1 LEFPNTCKKKNNSK
15 KKPSPQAYNISAA
28 MSTTPKNTTPSQN
41 PPKFILSGGGT
52 GGHIFPAVA
61 IANALKIKFP
71 GAQFLFVG
79 AIGKMEMEKVPKE
92 GFEIVGLPIE
102 GLKRSASPRNIIVLL
117 KTIQSFLKASKIL
130 REFQPTAVIGTGGYA
145 SLPVCFMASRM
156 GYTTI
161 LQEQNGFAGLT
172 NRLVSSRAT
181 LICTGFPS
189 MEKFFPAGNWEFTGN
204 PVRQNIIDLGKKLN
218 AVNKLD
224 SANAL
229 NSTNELNSEIAVCRQ
244 KFGLQPNLPVLFIT
258 GGSLGARTI
267 NQTILNNLVQLAE
280 ANIQIVWQMG
290 LPFAKSHAEKIHQ
303 IIESNPALF
312 LAPNAPRIFHAP
324 FIYDMDDAYQAADL
338 VVSRAGAISISEI
351 AVVGKPSILVPSP
364 NVTDDHQTKN
374 AQVLSELN
382 AAMLITDKDAPKTL
396 INTCIELIK
405 DTKKMSEMQE
415 KLKQI
420 AKPQATET
428 IANRIASLIEKANP

>member
-1 LEFPNTCKKKNNSK
+1 
-15 KKPSPQAYNISAA
+15 
-28 MSTTPKNTTPSQN
+28 MSTTPKNTTPSQT

-61 IANALKIKFP
+61 IANALKIKFS
-71 GAQFLFVG
+71 GARFLFVG
-79 AIGKMEMEKVPKE
+79 AISKMEMEKVPKE
-92 GFEIVGLPIE
+92 GFEILGLPIE

-117 KTIQSFLKASKIL
+117 KTIQSFWKAWKIL
-130 REFQPTAVIGTGGYA
+130 RNFQPTAVIGTGGYA

-172 NRLVSSRAT
+172 NRLVASRAT

-189 MEKFFPAGNWEFTGN
+189 MEKFFPGGNWEFTGN
-204 PVRQNIIDLGKKLN
+204 PVRQNIINLGKKLN
-218 AVNKLD
+218 SVNKLD

-229 NSTNELNSEIAVCRQ
+229 NSTHELNSENAACRQ
-244 KFGLQPNLPVLFIT
+244 KFGLQPHLPVLFIT

-267 NQTILNNLVQLAE
+267 NQTIFNNLVQLAE

-303 IIESNPALF
+303 IIESNPAIF

-382 AAMLITDKDAPKTL
+382 AAMLITDKDAPQTL
-396 INTCIELIK
+396 INSCIALIE

>member
-1 LEFPNTCKKKNNSK
+1 MSNS
-15 KKPSPQAYNISAA
+15 
-28 MSTTPKNTTPSQN
+28 TKNTTPVQN
-41 PPKFILSGGGT
+41 SPKFILSGGGT

-92 GFEIVGLPIE
+92 GFEIIGLPIE

-117 KTIQSFLKASKIL
+117 KTIQSFWKARKIL
-130 REFQPTAVIGTGGYA
+130 RTFQPSAVIGTGGYA

-156 GYTTI
+156 GITTI

-172 NRLVSSRAT
+172 NRLVASRAA

-204 PVRQNIIDLGKKLN
+204 PVRQNIINLGEK
-218 AVNKLD
+218 
-224 SANAL
+224 L
-229 NSTNELNSEIAVCRQ
+229 NSTHELNSANGLDSGNQMESVNRLDSKHDLDSENAACRQ
-244 KFGLQPNLPVLFIT
+244 KFGLQPHLPILFIT

-267 NQTILNNLVQLAE
+267 NQTIFNNLVQLAE
-280 ANIQIVWQMG
+280 ANIQIIWQMG

-312 LAPNAPRIFHAP
+312 LSPNAPRIFHAP

-382 AAMLITDKDAPKTL
+382 ATMLTTDKDAPQTL
-396 INTCIELIK
+396 VNACIELIK

-415 KLKQI
+415 KLEQI

-428 IANRIASLIEKANP
+428 IANRIASLIENAN

>member
-1 LEFPNTCKKKNNSK
+1 MSNS
-15 KKPSPQAYNISAA
+15 
-28 MSTTPKNTTPSQN
+28 TKNTTPVQF

-92 GFEIVGLPIE
+92 GFEIIGLPIE

-117 KTIQSFLKASKIL
+117 KTIQSFWKARKIL
-130 REFQPTAVIGTGGYA
+130 RNFQPTAVIGTGGYA

-156 GYTTI
+156 GITTI

-172 NRLVSSRAT
+172 NRLVASRAA

-204 PVRQNIIDLGKKLN
+204 PVRQNIINLGKKLN
-218 AVNKLD
+218 
-224 SANAL
+224 SA
-229 NSTNELNSEIAVCRQ
+229 NELNSENAACRQ

-267 NQTILNNLVQLAE
+267 NQTIFNNLVQLAE
-280 ANIQIVWQMG
+280 ANIQIIWQMG

-312 LAPNAPRIFHAP
+312 LSPNAPRIFHAP

-382 AAMLITDKDAPKTL
+382 AAMLITDKDAPQTL
-396 INTCIELIK
+396 VNACIELIK

-415 KLKQI
+415 KLEQI

-428 IANRIASLIEKANP
+428 IANRIASLIENAN

>member
-1 LEFPNTCKKKNNSK
+1 
-15 KKPSPQAYNISAA
+15 

-102 GLKRSASPRNIIVLL
+102 GLKRSASPRNLIVLL
-117 KTIQSFLKASKIL
+117 KTLQSFWKARKIL
-130 REFQPTAVIGTGGYA
+130 RNFQPTAVIGTGGYA

-172 NRLVSSRAT
+172 NRLVASRAA

-218 AVNKLD
+218 SVNNLD

-229 NSTNELNSEIAVCRQ
+229 NSTHESNSEIAVCRQ
-244 KFGLQPNLPVLFIT
+244 KFGLQPHLPVLFIT

-267 NQTILNNLVQLAE
+267 NQTIFNNLVQLAE
-280 ANIQIVWQMG
+280 ANIQIIWQMG

-312 LAPNAPRIFHAP
+312 LEPNAPRIFHAP

-382 AAMLITDKDAPKTL
+382 AAMLITDKDAPQTL

>member
-1 LEFPNTCKKKNNSK
+1 
-15 KKPSPQAYNISAA
+15 
-28 MSTTPKNTTPSQN
+28 MSTSTKNTTPSQN

-92 GFEIVGLPIE
+92 GFEIIGLPIE

-117 KTIQSFLKASKIL
+117 KTIQSFWKARKIL
-130 REFQPTAVIGTGGYA
+130 RNFQPTAVIGTGGYA

-156 GYTTI
+156 GITTI

-172 NRLVSSRAT
+172 NRLVASRAA

-218 AVNKLD
+218 SANKLD
-224 SANAL
+224 SANGL
-229 NSTNELNSEIAVCRQ
+229 DSENATCRQ

-267 NQTILNNLVQLAE
+267 NQTIFNNLIQLAA

-324 FIYDMDDAYQAADL
+324 FIYDMDDAYQSADL

-382 AAMLITDKDAPKTL
+382 AAMLITDKDAPQTL

-420 AKPQATET
+420 AKTQATET
-428 IANRIASLIEKANP
+428 IANRIASLIENAN

>member
-1 LEFPNTCKKKNNSK
+1 
-15 KKPSPQAYNISAA
+15 
-28 MSTTPKNTTPSQN
+28 M
-41 PPKFILSGGGT
+41 SGGGT

-61 IANALKIKFP
+61 IANALKVKFP

-92 GFEIVGLPIE
+92 GFEILGLPIE

-117 KTIQSFLKASKIL
+117 KTIQSFWKARKIL
-130 REFQPTAVIGTGGYA
+130 RNFQPTAVIGTGGYA

-172 NRLVSSRAT
+172 NRLVASRAA

-204 PVRQNIIDLGKKLN
+204 PVRQNIINLGKKLN
-218 AVNKLD
+218 SVNKLD
-224 SANAL
+224 SAGEL
-229 NSTNELNSEIAVCRQ
+229 NSTHELDSENAACRQ

-267 NQTILNNLVQLAE
+267 NQTIFNNLVQLAE

-290 LPFAKSHAEKIHQ
+290 LPFAKSHADKIHQ

-382 AAMLITDKDAPKTL
+382 AAMLITDKDAPQTL

>member
-1 LEFPNTCKKKNNSK
+1 
-15 KKPSPQAYNISAA
+15 
-28 MSTTPKNTTPSQN
+28 MSTSTKNTTPSQN

-92 GFEIVGLPIE
+92 GFEIIGLPIE

-117 KTIQSFLKASKIL
+117 KTIQSFWKARKIL
-130 REFQPTAVIGTGGYA
+130 RNFQPTAVIGTGGYA

-156 GYTTI
+156 GITTI

-172 NRLVSSRAT
+172 NRLVASRAA

-218 AVNKLD
+218 SANKLD
-224 SANAL
+224 SANGL
-229 NSTNELNSEIAVCRQ
+229 DSENATCRQ

-267 NQTILNNLVQLAE
+267 NQTIFNNLIQLAA

-324 FIYDMDDAYQAADL
+324 FIYDMDDAYQSADL

-382 AAMLITDKDAPKTL
+382 AAMLITDKDAPQTL

-415 KLKQI
+415 KLEQI
-420 AKPQATET
+420 AKPRATET
-428 IANRIASLIEKANP
+428 IANRIASLIENAN

>member
-1 LEFPNTCKKKNNSK
+1 
-15 KKPSPQAYNISAA
+15 
-28 MSTTPKNTTPSQN
+28 MSTSTKNTTPSQN

-92 GFEIVGLPIE
+92 GFEIIGLPIE

-117 KTIQSFLKASKIL
+117 KTIQSFWKARKIL
-130 REFQPTAVIGTGGYA
+130 RNFQPTAVIGTGGYA

-156 GYTTI
+156 GITTI

-172 NRLVSSRAT
+172 NRLVASRAA

-218 AVNKLD
+218 SANKLD
-224 SANAL
+224 SANGL
-229 NSTNELNSEIAVCRQ
+229 DSENATCRQ

-267 NQTILNNLVQLAE
+267 NQTIFNNLIQLAA

-324 FIYDMDDAYQAADL
+324 FIYDMDDSYQAADL

-382 AAMLITDKDAPKTL
+382 AAMLITDKDAPQTL

-415 KLKQI
+415 KLEQI

-428 IANRIASLIEKANP
+428 IANRIASLIENAN

>member
-1 LEFPNTCKKKNNSK
+1 
-15 KKPSPQAYNISAA
+15 
-28 MSTTPKNTTPSQN
+28 MSTSTKNTTPSQN

-71 GAQFLFVG
+71 GAQFHFVG

-92 GFEIVGLPIE
+92 GFEIIGLPIE

-117 KTIQSFLKASKIL
+117 KTIQSFWKARKIL
-130 REFQPTAVIGTGGYA
+130 RNFQPTAVIGTGGYA

-156 GYTTI
+156 GITTI

-172 NRLVSSRAT
+172 NRLVASRAA

-218 AVNKLD
+218 SANKLD
-224 SANAL
+224 SANGL
-229 NSTNELNSEIAVCRQ
+229 DSENATCRQ
-244 KFGLQPNLPVLFIT
+244 KFGLKPNLPVLFIT

-267 NQTILNNLVQLAE
+267 NQTIFNNLIQLAA

-324 FIYDMDDAYQAADL
+324 FIYDMDDAYQSADL

-382 AAMLITDKDAPKTL
+382 AAMLITDKDAPQTL
-396 INTCIELIK
+396 INTCIKLIK

>member
-1 LEFPNTCKKKNNSK
+1 
-15 KKPSPQAYNISAA
+15 
-28 MSTTPKNTTPSQN
+28 MSTSTKNTTPSQN

-92 GFEIVGLPIE
+92 GFEIIGLPIE

-117 KTIQSFLKASKIL
+117 KTIQSFWKARKIL
-130 REFQPTAVIGTGGYA
+130 RNFQPTAVIGTGGYA

-156 GYTTI
+156 GITTI

-172 NRLVSSRAT
+172 NRLVASRAA

-218 AVNKLD
+218 
-224 SANAL
+224 SA
-229 NSTNELNSEIAVCRQ
+229 NELNSENAACRQ

-267 NQTILNNLVQLAE
+267 NQTIFNNLVQLAE
-280 ANIQIVWQMG
+280 ANIQIIWQMG

-312 LAPNAPRIFHAP
+312 LSPNAPRIFHAP

-382 AAMLITDKDAPKTL
+382 AAMLITDKDAPQTL
-396 INTCIELIK
+396 VNACIELIK

-428 IANRIASLIEKANP
+428 IANRIASLIENAN

>member
-1 LEFPNTCKKKNNSK
+1 
-15 KKPSPQAYNISAA
+15 
-28 MSTTPKNTTPSQN
+28 MSTSTKNTTPSQN

-92 GFEIVGLPIE
+92 GFEIIGLPIE

-117 KTIQSFLKASKIL
+117 KTIQSFWKARKIL
-130 REFQPTAVIGTGGYA
+130 RNFQPTAVIGTGGYA

-156 GYTTI
+156 GITTI

-172 NRLVSSRAT
+172 NRLVASRAA

-218 AVNKLD
+218 SANKLD
-224 SANAL
+224 SANGL
-229 NSTNELNSEIAVCRQ
+229 DSENATCRQ

-267 NQTILNNLVQLAE
+267 NQTIFNNLIQLAA

-324 FIYDMDDAYQAADL
+324 FIYDMDDSYQAADL

-382 AAMLITDKDAPKTL
+382 AAMLITDKDAPQTL

>member
-1 LEFPNTCKKKNNSK
+1 MSNS
-15 KKPSPQAYNISAA
+15 
-28 MSTTPKNTTPSQN
+28 TKNTTPVQF

-92 GFEIVGLPIE
+92 GFEIIGLPIE

-117 KTIQSFLKASKIL
+117 KTIQSFWKARKIL
-130 REFQPTAVIGTGGYA
+130 RNFQPTAVIGTGGYA

-156 GYTTI
+156 GITTI

-172 NRLVSSRAT
+172 NRLVASRAA

-218 AVNKLD
+218 
-224 SANAL
+224 SA
-229 NSTNELNSEIAVCRQ
+229 NELNSENAACRQ

-267 NQTILNNLVQLAE
+267 NQTIFNNLVQLAE
-280 ANIQIVWQMG
+280 ANIQIIWQMG

-303 IIESNPALF
+303 IIESNPSLF
-312 LAPNAPRIFHAP
+312 LSPNAPRIFHAP

-382 AAMLITDKDAPKTL
+382 AAMLITDKDAPQTL
-396 INTCIELIK
+396 VNACIELIK

-428 IANRIASLIEKANP
+428 IANRIASLIENAN

>member
-1 LEFPNTCKKKNNSK
+1 MSNS
-15 KKPSPQAYNISAA
+15 
-28 MSTTPKNTTPSQN
+28 TKNTTPVQF

-92 GFEIVGLPIE
+92 GFEIIGLPIE

-117 KTIQSFLKASKIL
+117 KTIQSFWKARKIL
-130 REFQPTAVIGTGGYA
+130 RTFQPSAVIGTGGYA

-156 GYTTI
+156 GITTI

-172 NRLVSSRAT
+172 NRLVASRAA

-204 PVRQNIIDLGKKLN
+204 PVRQNIINLGEK
-218 AVNKLD
+218 
-224 SANAL
+224 L
-229 NSTNELNSEIAVCRQ
+229 NSTHELNSANGLDSGNQMESVNRLDSKHDLDSENAACRQ
-244 KFGLQPNLPVLFIT
+244 KFGLQPHLPILFIT

-267 NQTILNNLVQLAE
+267 NQTIFNNLVQLAE
-280 ANIQIVWQMG
+280 ANIQIIWQMG

-312 LAPNAPRIFHAP
+312 LSPNAPRIFHAP

-382 AAMLITDKDAPKTL
+382 AAMLITDKDAPQTL
-396 INTCIELIK
+396 VNACIELIK

-415 KLKQI
+415 KLEQI
-420 AKPQATET
+420 AKPKATEI
-428 IANRIASLIEKANP
+428 IANRIASLIENAN

>member
-1 LEFPNTCKKKNNSK
+1 MSNS
-15 KKPSPQAYNISAA
+15 
-28 MSTTPKNTTPSQN
+28 TKNTTPVQF

-92 GFEIVGLPIE
+92 GFEIIGLPIE

-117 KTIQSFLKASKIL
+117 KTIQSFWKARKIL
-130 REFQPTAVIGTGGYA
+130 RNFQPTAVIGTGGYA

-156 GYTTI
+156 GITTI

-172 NRLVSSRAT
+172 NRLVASRAA

-218 AVNKLD
+218 STHDLN
-224 SANAL
+224 SAND
-229 NSTNELNSEIAVCRQ
+229 LNSENAACRQ

-267 NQTILNNLVQLAE
+267 NQTIFNNLVQLAE
-280 ANIQIVWQMG
+280 ANIQIIWQMG

-303 IIESNPALF
+303 IIESNPSLF
-312 LAPNAPRIFHAP
+312 LSPNAPRIFHAP

-382 AAMLITDKDAPKTL
+382 AAMLITDKDAPQTL
-396 INTCIELIK
+396 VNACIELIK

-428 IANRIASLIEKANP
+428 IANRIASLIENAN

>member
-1 LEFPNTCKKKNNSK
+1 MN
-15 KKPSPQAYNISAA
+15 
-28 MSTTPKNTTPSQN
+28 
-41 PPKFILSGGGT
+41 
-52 GGHIFPAVA
+52 
-61 IANALKIKFP
+61 
-71 GAQFLFVG
+71 
-79 AIGKMEMEKVPKE
+79 
-92 GFEIVGLPIE
+92 
-102 GLKRSASPRNIIVLL
+102 
-117 KTIQSFLKASKIL
+117 
-130 REFQPTAVIGTGGYA
+130 
-145 SLPVCFMASRM
+145 
-156 GYTTI
+156 
-161 LQEQNGFAGLT
+161 
-172 NRLVSSRAT
+172 
-181 LICTGFPS
+181 
-189 MEKFFPAGNWEFTGN
+189 
-204 PVRQNIIDLGKKLN
+204 
-218 AVNKLD
+218 
-224 SANAL
+224 SAND
-229 NSTNELNSEIAVCRQ
+229 LNSENAACRQ

-267 NQTILNNLVQLAE
+267 NQTIFNNLVQLAE
-280 ANIQIVWQMG
+280 ANIQIIWQMG

-312 LAPNAPRIFHAP
+312 LSPNAPRIFHAP

-382 AAMLITDKDAPKTL
+382 AAMLITDKDAPQTL
-396 INTCIELIK
+396 VNACIELIK

-428 IANRIASLIEKANP
+428 IANRIASLIENAN

>member
-1 LEFPNTCKKKNNSK
+1 
-15 KKPSPQAYNISAA
+15 
-28 MSTTPKNTTPSQN
+28 MSTSTKNTTPSQN

-92 GFEIVGLPIE
+92 GFEIIGLPIE

-117 KTIQSFLKASKIL
+117 KTIQSFWKARKIL
-130 REFQPTAVIGTGGYA
+130 RNFQPTAVIGTGGYA

-156 GYTTI
+156 GITTI

-172 NRLVSSRAT
+172 NRLVASRAA

-218 AVNKLD
+218 SANKLD
-224 SANAL
+224 SANGL
-229 NSTNELNSEIAVCRQ
+229 DSENATCRQ

-267 NQTILNNLVQLAE
+267 NQTIFNNLIQLAA

-324 FIYDMDDAYQAADL
+324 FIYDMDDAYQSADL

-351 AVVGKPSILVPSP
+351 AVEGKPSILVPSP

-382 AAMLITDKDAPKTL
+382 AAMLITDKDAPQTL

>member
-1 LEFPNTCKKKNNSK
+1 
-15 KKPSPQAYNISAA
+15 
-28 MSTTPKNTTPSQN
+28 MSTSTKNTTPSQN

-92 GFEIVGLPIE
+92 GFEIIGLPIE

-117 KTIQSFLKASKIL
+117 KTIQSFWKARKIL
-130 REFQPTAVIGTGGYA
+130 RNFQPTAVIGTGGYA

-156 GYTTI
+156 GITTI

-172 NRLVSSRAT
+172 NRLVASRAA

-218 AVNKLD
+218 SANKLD
-224 SANAL
+224 S
-229 NSTNELNSEIAVCRQ
+229 THELNSENATCRQ
-244 KFGLQPNLPVLFIT
+244 KFGLQPNHPVLFIT

-267 NQTILNNLVQLAE
+267 NQTIFNNLIQLAA

-324 FIYDMDDAYQAADL
+324 FIYDMDDAYQSADL

-382 AAMLITDKDAPKTL
+382 AAMLITDKDAPQTL

>member
-1 LEFPNTCKKKNNSK
+1 MSNS
-15 KKPSPQAYNISAA
+15 
-28 MSTTPKNTTPSQN
+28 TKNTTPVQF

-92 GFEIVGLPIE
+92 GFEIIGLPIE

-117 KTIQSFLKASKIL
+117 KTIQSFWKARKIL
-130 REFQPTAVIGTGGYA
+130 RNFQPTAVIGTGGYA

-156 GYTTI
+156 GITTI

-172 NRLVSSRAT
+172 NRLVASRAA

-218 AVNKLD
+218 
-224 SANAL
+224 SAND
-229 NSTNELNSEIAVCRQ
+229 LNSENAACRQ

-267 NQTILNNLVQLAE
+267 NQTIFNNLVQLAE
-280 ANIQIVWQMG
+280 ANIQIIWQMG

-312 LAPNAPRIFHAP
+312 LSPNAPRIFHAP

-382 AAMLITDKDAPKTL
+382 AAMLITDKDAPQTL
-396 INTCIELIK
+396 VNACIELIK

-415 KLKQI
+415 KLEQI
-420 AKPQATET
+420 AKPRATET
-428 IANRIASLIEKANP
+428 IANRIASLIENAN

>member
-1 LEFPNTCKKKNNSK
+1 MSNS
-15 KKPSPQAYNISAA
+15 
-28 MSTTPKNTTPSQN
+28 TKNTTPVQF

-71 GAQFLFVG
+71 RAQFLFVG

-92 GFEIVGLPIE
+92 GFEIIGLPIE

-117 KTIQSFLKASKIL
+117 KTIQSFWKARKIL
-130 REFQPTAVIGTGGYA
+130 RNFQPTAVIGTGGYA

-156 GYTTI
+156 GITTI

-172 NRLVSSRAT
+172 NRLVAGRAA

-204 PVRQNIIDLGKKLN
+204 PVRQNIINLGKKLN
-218 AVNKLD
+218 
-224 SANAL
+224 SAND
-229 NSTNELNSEIAVCRQ
+229 LNSENAACRQ

-267 NQTILNNLVQLAE
+267 NQTIFNNLVQLAE
-280 ANIQIVWQMG
+280 ANIQIIWQMG
-290 LPFAKSHAEKIHQ
+290 LPFAKTHAEKIHQ

-312 LAPNAPRIFHAP
+312 LSPNAPRIFHAP

-338 VVSRAGAISISEI
+338 VVSRAGAISITEI

-382 AAMLITDKDAPKTL
+382 AAMLITDKDAPQTL
-396 INTCIELIK
+396 VNACIELIK
-405 DTKKMSEMQE
+405 DKKKMSEMQE
-415 KLKQI
+415 KLEQI
-420 AKPQATET
+420 AKPKATET
-428 IANRIASLIEKANP
+428 IANRIASLIENAN

>member
-1 LEFPNTCKKKNNSK
+1 MSNS
-15 KKPSPQAYNISAA
+15 
-28 MSTTPKNTTPSQN
+28 TKNTTPVQF

-92 GFEIVGLPIE
+92 GFEIIGLPIE

-117 KTIQSFLKASKIL
+117 KTIQSFWKARKIL
-130 REFQPTAVIGTGGYA
+130 RNFQPTAVIGTGGYA

-156 GYTTI
+156 GITTI

-172 NRLVSSRAT
+172 NRLVASRAA

-218 AVNKLD
+218 
-224 SANAL
+224 SAH
-229 NSTNELNSEIAVCRQ
+229 ELNSENAACRQ

-267 NQTILNNLVQLAE
+267 NQTIFNNLVQLAE
-280 ANIQIVWQMG
+280 ANIQIIWQMG

-303 IIESNPALF
+303 IIESNPSLF
-312 LAPNAPRIFHAP
+312 LSPNAPRIFHAP

-382 AAMLITDKDAPKTL
+382 AAMLITDKEAPQTL
-396 INTCIELIK
+396 VNACIELIK

-415 KLKQI
+415 KLEQI

-428 IANRIASLIEKANP
+428 IANRIASLIENAN

>member
-1 LEFPNTCKKKNNSK
+1 
-15 KKPSPQAYNISAA
+15 
-28 MSTTPKNTTPSQN
+28 
-41 PPKFILSGGGT
+41 
-52 GGHIFPAVA
+52 
-61 IANALKIKFP
+61 
-71 GAQFLFVG
+71 
-79 AIGKMEMEKVPKE
+79 
-92 GFEIVGLPIE
+92 
-102 GLKRSASPRNIIVLL
+102 
-117 KTIQSFLKASKIL
+117 
-130 REFQPTAVIGTGGYA
+130 
-145 SLPVCFMASRM
+145 
-156 GYTTI
+156 
-161 LQEQNGFAGLT
+161 
-172 NRLVSSRAT
+172 
-181 LICTGFPS
+181 

-224 SANAL
+224 SANGL
-229 NSTNELNSEIAVCRQ
+229 NSTDELNSENAACRQ

-267 NQTILNNLVQLAE
+267 NQTIFNNLVQLAE
-280 ANIQIVWQMG
+280 ANIQIIWQMG

-374 AQVLSELN
+374 AQVLCQLN
-382 AAMLITDKDAPKTL
+382 AAMLINDKDAPQTL

-405 DTKKMSEMQE
+405 DTEKLSEMQE

>member
-1 LEFPNTCKKKNNSK
+1 
-15 KKPSPQAYNISAA
+15 
-28 MSTTPKNTTPSQN
+28 MSNPTKNTTPVQN
-41 PPKFILSGGGT
+41 STKFILSGGGT

-92 GFEIVGLPIE
+92 GFEIIGLPIE

-117 KTIQSFLKASKIL
+117 KTIQSFWKASKIL
-130 REFQPTAVIGTGGYA
+130 REFKPTAVIGTGGYA

-156 GYTTI
+156 GITTI

-172 NRLVSSRAT
+172 NRLVASRAA

-218 AVNKLD
+218 
-224 SANAL
+224 SA
-229 NSTNELNSEIAVCRQ
+229 NELNSENAACRQ

-267 NQTILNNLVQLAE
+267 NQTIFNNLVQLAE
-280 ANIQIVWQMG
+280 ANIQIIWQMG

-312 LAPNAPRIFHAP
+312 LSPNAPRIFHAP

-382 AAMLITDKDAPKTL
+382 AAMLITDKDAPQTL
-396 INTCIELIK
+396 VNACIELIK

-415 KLKQI
+415 KLEQI

-428 IANRIASLIEKANP
+428 IANRIASLIENAN

>member
-1 LEFPNTCKKKNNSK
+1 
-15 KKPSPQAYNISAA
+15 
-28 MSTTPKNTTPSQN
+28 MSTTPKNTTPSQT
-41 PPKFILSGGGT
+41 PLKFILSGGGT

-61 IANALKIKFP
+61 IANALKVKFP

-92 GFEIVGLPIE
+92 GFEILGLPIE

-117 KTIQSFLKASKIL
+117 KTIQSFWKARKIL
-130 REFQPTAVIGTGGYA
+130 RNFQPTAVIGTGGYA

-172 NRLVSSRAT
+172 NRLVASRAA

-204 PVRQNIIDLGKKLN
+204 PVRQNIINLGKKLN
-218 AVNKLD
+218 SVNKLD
-224 SANAL
+224 SAGEL
-229 NSTNELNSEIAVCRQ
+229 NSTHELDSENAACRQ

-267 NQTILNNLVQLAE
+267 NQTIFNNLVQLAE

-290 LPFAKSHAEKIHQ
+290 LPFAKSHADKIHQ

-382 AAMLITDKDAPKTL
+382 AAMLITDKDAPQTL

>member
-1 LEFPNTCKKKNNSK
+1 MSNS
-15 KKPSPQAYNISAA
+15 
-28 MSTTPKNTTPSQN
+28 TKNTTPVQF

-92 GFEIVGLPIE
+92 GFEIIGLPIE

-117 KTIQSFLKASKIL
+117 KTIQSFWKARKIL
-130 REFQPTAVIGTGGYA
+130 RNFQPTAVIGTGGYA

-156 GYTTI
+156 GITTI

-172 NRLVSSRAT
+172 NRLVASRAA

-218 AVNKLD
+218 
-224 SANAL
+224 
-229 NSTNELNSEIAVCRQ
+229 STHDLNSENAACRQ

-267 NQTILNNLVQLAE
+267 NQTIFNNLVQLAE
-280 ANIQIVWQMG
+280 ANIQIIWQMG
-290 LPFAKSHAEKIHQ
+290 LPFAKSHAEKIHH

-312 LAPNAPRIFHAP
+312 LGPNAPRIFHAP

-382 AAMLITDKDAPKTL
+382 AAMLITDKDAPQTL
-396 INTCIELIK
+396 VNACIELIK

-415 KLKQI
+415 KLEQI

-428 IANRIASLIEKANP
+428 IANRIASLIKNAN

>member
-1 LEFPNTCKKKNNSK
+1 
-15 KKPSPQAYNISAA
+15 
-28 MSTTPKNTTPSQN
+28 MSTSTKNTTPSQN

-92 GFEIVGLPIE
+92 GFEIIGLPIE

-117 KTIQSFLKASKIL
+117 KTIQSFWKARKIL
-130 REFQPTAVIGTGGYA
+130 RNFQPTAVIGTGGYA

-156 GYTTI
+156 GITTI

-172 NRLVSSRAT
+172 NRLVASRAA

-218 AVNKLD
+218 SANKLD
-224 SANAL
+224 SANGL
-229 NSTNELNSEIAVCRQ
+229 DSENATCRQ
-244 KFGLQPNLPVLFIT
+244 KFGLKPNLPVLFIT

-267 NQTILNNLVQLAE
+267 NQTIFNNLIQLAA

-324 FIYDMDDAYQAADL
+324 FIYDMDDSYQAADL

-382 AAMLITDKDAPKTL
+382 AAMLITDKDAPQTL

>member
-1 LEFPNTCKKKNNSK
+1 MSNS
-15 KKPSPQAYNISAA
+15 
-28 MSTTPKNTTPSQN
+28 TKNTTPVQN
-41 PPKFILSGGGT
+41 SPKFILSGGGT

-92 GFEIVGLPIE
+92 GFEIIGLPIE

-117 KTIQSFLKASKIL
+117 KTIQSFWKARKIL
-130 REFQPTAVIGTGGYA
+130 RNFQPTAVIGTGGYA

-156 GYTTI
+156 GITTI

-172 NRLVSSRAT
+172 NRLVASRAA

-204 PVRQNIIDLGKKLN
+204 PVRQNIIDLGKKFN
-218 AVNKLD
+218 SANKLD
-224 SANAL
+224 SAN
-229 NSTNELNSEIAVCRQ
+229 ELNSENAACRQ

-267 NQTILNNLVQLAE
+267 NQTIFNNLVQLAE
-280 ANIQIVWQMG
+280 ANIQIIWQMG

-303 IIESNPALF
+303 IIESNPSLF
-312 LAPNAPRIFHAP
+312 LSPNAPRIFHAP

-382 AAMLITDKDAPKTL
+382 AAMLITDKDAPQTL
-396 INTCIELIK
+396 VNACIELIK

-428 IANRIASLIEKANP
+428 IANRIASLIENAN

>member
-1 LEFPNTCKKKNNSK
+1 
-15 KKPSPQAYNISAA
+15 
-28 MSTTPKNTTPSQN
+28 MSTSTKNTTPSQN

-92 GFEIVGLPIE
+92 GFEIIGLPIE

-117 KTIQSFLKASKIL
+117 KTIQSFWKARKIL
-130 REFQPTAVIGTGGYA
+130 LNFQPTAVIGTGGYA

-156 GYTTI
+156 GITTI

-172 NRLVSSRAT
+172 NRLVASRAA

-218 AVNKLD
+218 SANKLD
-224 SANAL
+224 SANGL
-229 NSTNELNSEIAVCRQ
+229 DSENATCRQ

-267 NQTILNNLVQLAE
+267 NQTIFNNLIQLAA

-324 FIYDMDDAYQAADL
+324 FIYDMDDAYQSADL

-382 AAMLITDKDAPKTL
+382 AAMLITDKDAPQTL
-396 INTCIELIK
+396 INTCIKLIK

>member
-1 LEFPNTCKKKNNSK
+1 
-15 KKPSPQAYNISAA
+15 
-28 MSTTPKNTTPSQN
+28 MSTNQKNTTPTPNS
-41 PPKFILSGGGT
+41 PKFILSGGGT

-71 GAQFLFVG
+71 QAQFLFVG

-102 GLKRSASPRNIIVLL
+102 GLKRSASPRNLIVLL
-117 KTIQSFLKASKIL
+117 KTLQSFWKARKLL

-145 SLPVCFMASRM
+145 SLPICFMASRL

-172 NRLVSSRAT
+172 NRLVANKAA
-181 LICTGFPS
+181 LICTGFPN

-204 PVRQNIIDLGKKLN
+204 PVRQNIIELGKKLN
-218 AVNKLD
+218 VVQKLD
-224 SANAL
+224 S
-229 NSTNELNSEIAVCRQ
+229 TNGVDSKHELDAENVSCKQ

-267 NQTILNNLVQLAE
+267 NQTIFNNLVQLIE
-280 ANIQIVWQMG
+280 ANIQIIWQMG
-290 LPFAKSHAEKIHQ
+290 LPFAKSHGEQIHQ
-303 IIESNPALF
+303 IIESNPDLF

-324 FIYDMDDAYQAADL
+324 FIYDMDDAYHAADL

-351 AVVGKPSILVPSP
+351 TVVGKPSILVPSP

-374 AQVLSELN
+374 AQVLSQLN
-382 AAMLITDKDAPKTL
+382 AAMLITDKDAPHTL
-396 INTCIELIK
+396 ITTCIELIK

-415 KLKQI
+415 KLTQI

-428 IANRIASLIEKANP
+428 IANRIASFIEKANP

>member
-1 LEFPNTCKKKNNSK
+1 
-15 KKPSPQAYNISAA
+15 
-28 MSTTPKNTTPSQN
+28 MSTSTKNTTPSQN

-92 GFEIVGLPIE
+92 GFEIIGLPIE

-117 KTIQSFLKASKIL
+117 KTIQSFWKARKIL
-130 REFQPTAVIGTGGYA
+130 LNFQPTAVIGTGGYA

-156 GYTTI
+156 GITTI

-172 NRLVSSRAT
+172 NRLVASRAA

-218 AVNKLD
+218 SANKLD
-224 SANAL
+224 SANGL
-229 NSTNELNSEIAVCRQ
+229 DSENATCRQ

-267 NQTILNNLVQLAE
+267 NQTIFNNLIQLAA

-382 AAMLITDKDAPKTL
+382 AAMLITDKDAPQTL
-396 INTCIELIK
+396 INTCIKLIK

>member
-1 LEFPNTCKKKNNSK
+1 
-15 KKPSPQAYNISAA
+15 
-28 MSTTPKNTTPSQN
+28 MSTSTKNTTPSQN

-92 GFEIVGLPIE
+92 GFEIIGLPIE

-117 KTIQSFLKASKIL
+117 KTIQSFWKARKIL
-130 REFQPTAVIGTGGYA
+130 RNFQPTAVIGTGGYA

-156 GYTTI
+156 GITTI

-172 NRLVSSRAT
+172 NRLVASRAA

-218 AVNKLD
+218 SANKLD
-224 SANAL
+224 SANGL
-229 NSTNELNSEIAVCRQ
+229 DSENATCRQ

-267 NQTILNNLVQLAE
+267 NQTIFNNLIQLAA

-324 FIYDMDDAYQAADL
+324 FIYDMDDAYQSADL

-382 AAMLITDKDAPKTL
+382 AAMLITDKDAPQTL

-405 DTKKMSEMQE
+405 DTEKMSEMQE

>member
-1 LEFPNTCKKKNNSK
+1 
-15 KKPSPQAYNISAA
+15 
-28 MSTTPKNTTPSQN
+28 MSNPTKNTTPVQN
-41 PPKFILSGGGT
+41 SPKFILSGGGT

-92 GFEIVGLPIE
+92 GFEIIGLPIE

-117 KTIQSFLKASKIL
+117 KTIQSFWKASKIL
-130 REFQPTAVIGTGGYA
+130 REFKPTAVIGTGGYA

-156 GYTTI
+156 GITTI

-172 NRLVSSRAT
+172 NRLVASRAA

-218 AVNKLD
+218 
-224 SANAL
+224 SA
-229 NSTNELNSEIAVCRQ
+229 NELNSENAACRQ

-267 NQTILNNLVQLAE
+267 NQTIFNNLVQLAE
-280 ANIQIVWQMG
+280 ANIQIIWQMG

-312 LAPNAPRIFHAP
+312 LSPNAPRIFHAP

-382 AAMLITDKDAPKTL
+382 AAMLITDKDAPQTL
-396 INTCIELIK
+396 VNACIELIK

-415 KLKQI
+415 KLEQI

-428 IANRIASLIEKANP
+428 IANRIASLIENAN

>member
-1 LEFPNTCKKKNNSK
+1 
-15 KKPSPQAYNISAA
+15 
-28 MSTTPKNTTPSQN
+28 MSTSTKNTTPSQN

-92 GFEIVGLPIE
+92 GFEIIGLPIE

-117 KTIQSFLKASKIL
+117 KTIQSFWKARKIL
-130 REFQPTAVIGTGGYA
+130 RNFQPTAVIGTGGYA

-156 GYTTI
+156 GITTI

-172 NRLVSSRAT
+172 NRLVASRAA

-218 AVNKLD
+218 SANKLD
-224 SANAL
+224 SANGL
-229 NSTNELNSEIAVCRQ
+229 DSENATCRQ

-267 NQTILNNLVQLAE
+267 NQTIFNNLIQLAA

-324 FIYDMDDAYQAADL
+324 FIYDMDDAYQSADL

-382 AAMLITDKDAPKTL
+382 AAMLITDKDAPQTL
-396 INTCIELIK
+396 VNACIELIK

>member
-1 LEFPNTCKKKNNSK
+1 
-15 KKPSPQAYNISAA
+15 
-28 MSTTPKNTTPSQN
+28 MSNPTKNTTPVQN
-41 PPKFILSGGGT
+41 SPKFILSGGGT

-92 GFEIVGLPIE
+92 GFEIIGLPIE

-117 KTIQSFLKASKIL
+117 KTIQSFWKASKIL
-130 REFQPTAVIGTGGYA
+130 REFKPTAVIGTGGYA

-156 GYTTI
+156 GITTI

-172 NRLVSSRAT
+172 NRLVASRAA

-218 AVNKLD
+218 SANKLD
-224 SANAL
+224 SENA
-229 NSTNELNSEIAVCRQ
+229 ACRQ

-267 NQTILNNLVQLAE
+267 NQTIFNNLVQLAE
-280 ANIQIVWQMG
+280 ANIQIIWQMG

-303 IIESNPALF
+303 IIESNPSLF
-312 LAPNAPRIFHAP
+312 LSPNAPRIFHAP
-324 FIYDMDDAYQAADL
+324 FIYDMDDAYQGADL

-382 AAMLITDKDAPKTL
+382 AAMLITDKDAPQTL
-396 INTCIELIK
+396 VNACIELIK

-415 KLKQI
+415 KLEQI

-428 IANRIASLIEKANP
+428 IANRIASLIENAN

>member
-1 LEFPNTCKKKNNSK
+1 
-15 KKPSPQAYNISAA
+15 

-102 GLKRSASPRNIIVLL
+102 GLKRSASPRNLIVLL
-117 KTIQSFLKASKIL
+117 KTLQSFLKASKIL
-130 REFQPTAVIGTGGYA
+130 REFKPTAVIGTGGYA

-172 NRLVSSRAT
+172 NRLVASRAA

-204 PVRQNIIDLGKKLN
+204 PVRQNIIDLGKN
-218 AVNKLD
+218 
-224 SANAL
+224 
-229 NSTNELNSEIAVCRQ
+229 LNSETAACRQ

-267 NQTILNNLVQLAE
+267 NQTIFNNLVQLAE

-382 AAMLITDKDAPKTL
+382 AAMLITDKDAPQTL

>member
-1 LEFPNTCKKKNNSK
+1 MSNS
-15 KKPSPQAYNISAA
+15 
-28 MSTTPKNTTPSQN
+28 TKNTTPVQF

-92 GFEIVGLPIE
+92 GFEIIGLPIE

-117 KTIQSFLKASKIL
+117 KTIQSFWKARKIL
-130 REFQPTAVIGTGGYA
+130 RNFQPTAVIGTGGYA

-156 GYTTI
+156 GITTI

-172 NRLVSSRAT
+172 NRLVASRAA

-218 AVNKLD
+218 SANKLD
-224 SANAL
+224 SANGL
-229 NSTNELNSEIAVCRQ
+229 DSENATCRQ

-267 NQTILNNLVQLAE
+267 NQTIFNNLIQLAA

-324 FIYDMDDAYQAADL
+324 FIYDMDDAYQSADL

-382 AAMLITDKDAPKTL
+382 AAMLITDKDAPQTL

-415 KLKQI
+415 KLEQI

-428 IANRIASLIEKANP
+428 IANRIASLIENAN

>member
-1 LEFPNTCKKKNNSK
+1 
-15 KKPSPQAYNISAA
+15 
-28 MSTTPKNTTPSQN
+28 MSNATKNTTPVQN
-41 PPKFILSGGGT
+41 STKFILSGGGT

-92 GFEIVGLPIE
+92 GFEIIGLPIE

-117 KTIQSFLKASKIL
+117 KTIQSFWKASKIL
-130 REFQPTAVIGTGGYA
+130 REFKPTAVIGTGGYA

-156 GYTTI
+156 GITTI

-172 NRLVSSRAT
+172 NRLVASRAA

-218 AVNKLD
+218 SANKLD
-224 SANAL
+224 SENA
-229 NSTNELNSEIAVCRQ
+229 ACRQ

-267 NQTILNNLVQLAE
+267 NQTIFNNLVQLAE
-280 ANIQIVWQMG
+280 ANIQIIWQMG

-312 LAPNAPRIFHAP
+312 LSPNAPRIFHAP
-324 FIYDMDDAYQAADL
+324 FIYDMDDAYQGADL

-382 AAMLITDKDAPKTL
+382 AAMLITDKDAPQTL
-396 INTCIELIK
+396 VNACIELIK

-415 KLKQI
+415 KLEQI

-428 IANRIASLIEKANP
+428 IANRIASLIENAN

>member
-1 LEFPNTCKKKNNSK
+1 
-15 KKPSPQAYNISAA
+15 
-28 MSTTPKNTTPSQN
+28 M
-41 PPKFILSGGGT
+41 
-52 GGHIFPAVA
+52 
-61 IANALKIKFP
+61 
-71 GAQFLFVG
+71 
-79 AIGKMEMEKVPKE
+79 
-92 GFEIVGLPIE
+92 
-102 GLKRSASPRNIIVLL
+102 
-117 KTIQSFLKASKIL
+117 
-130 REFQPTAVIGTGGYA
+130 
-145 SLPVCFMASRM
+145 
-156 GYTTI
+156 
-161 LQEQNGFAGLT
+161 
-172 NRLVSSRAT
+172 
-181 LICTGFPS
+181 
-189 MEKFFPAGNWEFTGN
+189 
-204 PVRQNIIDLGKKLN
+204 
-218 AVNKLD
+218 
-224 SANAL
+224 
-229 NSTNELNSEIAVCRQ
+229 
-244 KFGLQPNLPVLFIT
+244 LFIT

-267 NQTILNNLVQLAE
+267 NQTIFNNLIQLAA

-324 FIYDMDDAYQAADL
+324 FIYDMDDAYQSADL

-382 AAMLITDKDAPKTL
+382 AAMLITDKDAPQTL
-396 INTCIELIK
+396 INACIELIK

>member
-1 LEFPNTCKKKNNSK
+1 MTTSTENTIPN
-15 KKPSPQAYNISAA
+15 PF
-28 MSTTPKNTTPSQN
+28 

-71 GAQFLFVG
+71 EAQFLFVG

-92 GFEIVGLPIE
+92 GFEIIGLPIE

-117 KTIQSFLKASKIL
+117 KTIQSFIKARKIL
-130 REFQPTAVIGTGGYA
+130 RNFQPNAVIGTGGYA

-156 GYTTI
+156 GITTI

-172 NRLVSSRAT
+172 NRLVASRAA
-181 LICTGFPS
+181 LICTGFPN

-204 PVRQNIIDLGKKLN
+204 PVRQNIIDLG
-218 AVNKLD
+218 NKSRKEKSE
-224 SANAL
+224 SANQLESRNLA
-229 NSTNELNSEIAVCRQ
+229 NSTHAMENEVAEIRQ
-244 KFGLQPNLPVLFIT
+244 IFGLQPTLPVLFIT

-267 NQTILNNLVQLAE
+267 NQTIFNNLVQLAK
-280 ANIQIVWQMG
+280 ANIQIIWQMG
-290 LPFAKSHAEKIHQ
+290 LPFAKSHTEKIHQ

-312 LAPNAPRIFHAP
+312 NGPNTPRIFHAP
-324 FIYDMDDAYQAADL
+324 FIYNMDDAYQAADL

-364 NVTDDHQTKN
+364 NVTDDHQTNN
-374 AQVLSELN
+374 AQVLSDLR
-382 AAMLITDKDAPKTL
+382 AALLITDNNAPQTL
-396 INTCIELIK
+396 VNACIELIK

-415 KLKQI
+415 KLTQI

-428 IANRIASLIEKANP
+428 IANRIASLIQTAN